1 MPTPRAELKSA
12 IIDRLNAVC
21 QEHPM
26 GHQGAYANRYIFK
39 GENGTTTEILF
50 EKSDRTPANLWVL
63 ETLLAPAANAGVT
76 WTSSPASKLYQ
87 SPGANGKMKY
97 GRHSALEKMD
107 ILGKADLGRVNLTSV
122 EQLDRILD
130 ALDAA

>member
-50 EKSDRTPANLWVL
+50 EKSDRSPANLWVL
-63 ETLLAPAANAGVT
+63 ETLLAPAANAGVS
-76 WTSSPASKLYQ
+76 WKSSPASKLYQ

-107 ILGKADLGRVNLTSV
+107 ILGKADLACVNLSSV
-122 EQLDRILD
+122 QQLDRILD

>member
-1 MPTPRAELKSA
+1 MPTPRSELKSA
-12 IIDRLNAVC
+12 IIKRLDQVC

-26 GHQGAYANRYIFK
+26 GHQGAYANRYIFR

-63 ETLLAPAANAGVT
+63 EAILAATENPGVT
-76 WTSSPASKLYQ
+76 WKTSPASKLYQ

-97 GRHSALEKMD
+97 GRHSALEKME
-107 ILGKADLGRVNLTSV
+107 ILGKADLACVNLSSV
-122 EQLDRILD
+122 AQLDSLLD